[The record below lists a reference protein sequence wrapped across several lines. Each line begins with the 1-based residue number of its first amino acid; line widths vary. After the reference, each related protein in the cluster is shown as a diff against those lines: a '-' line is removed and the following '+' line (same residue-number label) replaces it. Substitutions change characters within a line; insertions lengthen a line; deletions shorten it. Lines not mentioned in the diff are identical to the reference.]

1 MTTNRAVSE
10 STTDE
15 STTDESTPDESTPD
29 GADNET
35 ARTAVD
41 GDDLAGTAND
51 ADTTDPDTQPGRLAR
66 LRHSRRTLPVAVAAA
81 MVASLAGAGVA
92 YTELYRP
99 DHASDDA
106 DRAAVVDAANE
117 GTVALLSYGHKSLN
131 ADFAK
136 AREHLTGQFLTYYN
150 EFTTKVVTP
159 AATDNTVDT
168 TAEVVRS
175 AVSDLGEN
183 EAHVLAFVNQTTTSK
198 TKPDP
203 ELTSSSV
210 RVSLQRVDGDWR
222 ISSFD
227 PV

>member
-1 MTTNRAVSE
+1 MTTKSTAPEPKSE
-10 STTDE
+10 
-15 STTDESTPDESTPD
+15 TPEDDTSQTATGTPEPD
-29 GADNET
+29 VNAITADVTGLET
-35 ARTAVD
+35 V
-41 GDDLAGTAND
+41 
-51 ADTTDPDTQPGRLAR
+51 TDPLTPGRFTR
-66 LRHSRRTLPVAVAAA
+66 IRRSRRTVPAAVAVA
-81 MVASLAGAGVA
+81 MIASVTGAGVA
-92 YTELYRP
+92 YMELYRP
-99 DHASDDA
+99 DQATDDA
-106 DRAAVVDAANE
+106 TRAAVVDAAND

-150 EFTTKVVTP
+150 EFTEKVVTP
-159 AATDNTVDT
+159 AATDNTVNT

-198 TKPDP
+198 TEPDP

-210 RVSLQRVDGDWR
+210 RVSLQRVDGNWR